1 MKLLFK
7 TLTIVSLL
15 GLSSLSLADKNN
27 ETISGDTNYPDLTAA
42 NLGRTNL
49 IKANLTATNLAT
61 TDLIAAKLG
70 GTYLTKADLNTVN
83 LTATDL
89 TKVDLAAAN
98 LGVTHLTE
106 IDLSTAILT
115 EIENG
120 RILAEAGFDAN

>member
-1 MKLLFK
+1 MNLLFK

-61 TDLIAAKLG
+61 TDL
-70 GTYLTKADLNTVN
+70 
-83 LTATDL
+83 
-89 TKVDLAAAN
+89 TKVDLTAAN

-106 IDLSTAILT
+106 TDLSTEILT

-120 RILAEAGFDAN
+120 KILAEAGFDAN